1 MYSGPNSDPLR
12 DGFQA
17 TSLDQ
22 EEVQR
27 ILDACILHSDHWNGF
42 RVAAMV
48 LLGTS
53 MGFRGSL
60 RLATYLC
67 TRRHSCDATD
77 HMIICR

>member
-1 MYSGPNSDPLR
+1 MCSGPNSDPLR

-22 EEVQR
+22 DEVER
-27 ILDACILHSDHWNGF
+27 MLDACILHNDHWNGF

-53 MGFRGSL
+53 MGFRGKL
-60 RLATYLC
+60 LLATYLC
-67 TRRHSCDATD
+67 TKTHS
-77 HMIICR
+77 

>member
-1 MYSGPNSDPLR
+1 VAACAQDLTQDPLR

-22 EEVQR
+22 DEVER

-53 MGFRGSL
+53 MGGVYF
-60 RLATYLC
+60 A
-67 TRRHSCDATD
+67 
-77 HMIICR
+77 